1 MMNDKGEYGV
11 WLSLEEVKAILKN
24 NSCPVDDAEA
34 KKILDRVDWLYV
46 KSIIVEEIK
55 VIGETD

>member
-1 MMNDKGEYGV
+1 MNDKGEYGV
-11 WLSLEEVKAILKN
+11 WLSLEEVKTILKN

-34 KKILDRVDWLYV
+34 KKILDRVDWNYV